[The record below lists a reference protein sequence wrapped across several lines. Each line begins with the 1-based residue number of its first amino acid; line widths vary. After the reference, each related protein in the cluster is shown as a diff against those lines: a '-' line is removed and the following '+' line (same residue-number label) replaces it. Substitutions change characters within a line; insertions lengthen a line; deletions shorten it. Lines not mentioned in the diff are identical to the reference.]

1 MPRKLDPVWLDAE
14 YNNRALVPEHAE
26 IFARWARDSAQ
37 VRAGQRCA
45 SDLRYGDGPAE
56 TLDVFA
62 PGAAQGAAAPG
73 PGGAPVLFFIHGG
86 WWRAMDKADH
96 SFVAPAFTRAGALVV
111 VPNYALC
118 PTVGIADIAL
128 QMTRAL
134 AWTWRHA
141 AEHGGDPQRI
151 VVAGHS
157 AGGHL
162 AAMLLCAHWPT
173 VAVDLPTDL
182 VRTALAVSGV
192 FDLRPISRV
201 RFLQPDLRLT
211 AEDVRRLSPVG
222 FPPPS
227 GRLHAVAGAL
237 ESSEFQRHNRLIRL
251 RWGAQRVPVCEAL
264 PGRNHFTVIDSL
276 AEPGSRL
283 HALGLQLLRDSGTGS
298 GSGSN

>member
-1 MPRKLDPVWLDAE
+1 MPRKLDPAWLDAE
-14 YNNRALVPEHAE
+14 YNNRALVPDHAE

-37 VRAGQRCA
+37 ARATQPC
-45 SDLRYGDGPAE
+45 SLDLRYGDGPAE

-62 PGAAQGAAAPG
+62 PGAAQGAAVPG
-73 PGGAPVLFFIHGG
+73 PGGAPILFFIHGG
-86 WWRAMDKADH
+86 WWRSMDKADH
-96 SFVAPAFTRAGALVV
+96 SFVAPAFTREGALVV

-141 AEHGGDPQRI
+141 AAHGGDPRRI

-173 VAVDLPTDL
+173 VAPDLPVDL
-182 VRTALAVSGV
+182 VRAALAVSGV

-201 RFLQPDLRLT
+201 SFLQPDLRLG
-211 AEDVRRLSPVG
+211 AGDVRRLSPVG
-222 FPPPS
+222 FPPPA
-227 GRLHAVAGAL
+227 GRLHAAAGAL
-237 ESSEFQRHNRLIRL
+237 ESSEFHRHNRLIRL
-251 RWGAQRVPVCEAL
+251 RWGAQRVPVCETIT
-264 PGRNHFTVIDSL
+264 GRNHFTVIDSL

-283 HALGLQLLRDSGTGS
+283 HALGLQLLRDSGT
-298 GSGSN
+298 N

>member
-1 MPRKLDPVWLDAE
+1 MPSKLDPAWLDTE

-26 IFARWARDSAQ
+26 IFARWARDSAA
-37 VRAGQRCA
+37 VRAARPCLL
-45 SDLRYGDGPAE
+45 DVRYGDGPAE
-56 TLDVFA
+56 TLDLFLPTRA
-62 PGAAQGAAAPG
+62 PATGSEGRQG
-73 PGGAPVLFFIHGG
+73 GGAPVLFFVHGG
-86 WWRAMDKADH
+86 WWRSMDKADH
-96 SFVAPAFTRAGALVV
+96 SFVAPAFTREGALVV

-141 AEHGGDPQRI
+141 AEHGGDPRRI

-162 AAMLLCAHWPT
+162 AAMLLCAQWSK
-173 VAVDLPTDL
+173 VAPDLPTDL
-182 VRTALAVSGV
+182 VCTALAVSGV

-201 RFLQPDLRLT
+201 SFLQPDLRLT
-211 AEDVRRLSPVG
+211 PEQVRRLSPVG
-222 FPPPS
+222 FPPPA

-251 RWGAQRVPVCEAL
+251 RWGASRVPVCEAI
-264 PGRNHFTVIDSL
+264 PGRNHFTVIDAL

-283 HALGLQLLRDSGTGS
+283 HALALRLLRDSGTD
-298 GSGSN
+298 

>member
-1 MPRKLDPVWLDAE
+1 MSRKLDPAWLDAE

-26 IFARWARDSAQ
+26 IFARWARDSAA
-37 VRAGQRCA
+37 VRASQPCLL
-45 SDLRYGDGPAE
+45 DVRYGDGPGE
-56 TLDVFA
+56 TLDLF
-62 PGAAQGAAAPG
+62 PAAPATPAASS
-73 PGGAPVLFFIHGG
+73 PGGHGAPVLFFIHGG

-96 SFVAPAFTRAGALVV
+96 SFVAPAFTREGALVV

-118 PTVGIADIAL
+118 PAVGIADIAL

-141 AEHGGDPQRI
+141 AEHGGDPRRI

-173 VAVDLPTDL
+173 VAPDLPPDL

-201 RFLQPDLRLT
+201 TFLQPDLRLT
-211 AEDVRRLSPVG
+211 GGDVRRLSPVG
-222 FPPPS
+222 FPPPA
-227 GRLHAVAGAL
+227 GRLHVVAGAL

-251 RWGAQRVPVCEAL
+251 RWGAKHVPVCEAI
-264 PGRNHFTVIDSL
+264 PERNHFTVIDSL

-283 HALGLQLLRDSGTGS
+283 HALGLQLLRETDTD
-298 GSGSN
+298 